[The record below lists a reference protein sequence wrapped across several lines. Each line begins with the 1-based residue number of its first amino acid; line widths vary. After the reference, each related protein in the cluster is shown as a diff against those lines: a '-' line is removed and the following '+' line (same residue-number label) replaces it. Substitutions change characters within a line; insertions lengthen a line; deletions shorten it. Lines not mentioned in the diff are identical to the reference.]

1 MKHPTV
7 RGAGKDR
14 ILNVRPD
21 APDLGDRYFEP
32 ALIPLKGW
40 GESEYLDLLL
50 DEDDAMHGIIS
61 ALITNSYG
69 KVVVALKTPYDD
81 GAAYVVLSPME
92 FIGRLAAL
100 VPRPRVNLTR
110 SHGVFSPNSKP

>member
-14 ILNVRPD
+14 ILNVRPA

-50 DEDDAMHGIIS
+50 DEDDAVQGII
-61 ALITNSYG
+61 
-69 KVVVALKTPYDD
+69 
-81 GAAYVVLSPME
+81 GA
-92 FIGRLAAL
+92 
-100 VPRPRVNLTR
+100 
-110 SHGVFSPNSKP
+110 